1 MRQTNIINGRQQG
14 KMKEE
19 EDMIGEKIRKM

>member
-1 MRQTNIINGRQQG
+1 MHKFTRRIRQTNIINGRKQG

-19 EDMIGEKIRKM
+19 EDMI